1 MRNIKCVHLCVHNC
15 VSVYQGEVY
24 QWTGN
29 LSQAANT
36 ILHQHAIQGDITD
49 VQQSMCRWCAYSR
62 KHRVH
67 PFDWSLL
74 LKLLED
80 LDEKWE
86 PASLNRDEVH
96 VLFYIILESMHCQ

>member
-1 MRNIKCVHLCVHNC
+1 MMPLAL
-15 VSVYQGEVY
+15 GEVY
-24 QWTGN
+24 QWTGE

-49 VQQSMCRWCAYSR
+49 VQQSMCRWRAYSR
-62 KHRVH
+62 KHHHH

-74 LKLLED
+74 LRLLED

-86 PASLNRDEVH
+86 PASLNRDEVSGSPPRSTGTRL
-96 VLFYIILESMHCQ
+96 VGARLAQQGRG

>member
-1 MRNIKCVHLCVHNC
+1 MRV
-15 VSVYQGEVY
+15 QGDVY
-24 QWTGN
+24 QWTGE

-49 VQQSMCRWCAYSR
+49 VQQSMCRWRAYSR
-62 KHRVH
+62 KHRQH

-74 LKLLED
+74 LRLLED

-86 PASLNRDEVH
+86 PASLNRDEVS
-96 VLFYIILESMHCQ
+96 VSGSRGGAGEGSEPRSTGTR

>member
-1 MRNIKCVHLCVHNC
+1 MRV
-15 VSVYQGEVY
+15 QGDVY
-24 QWTGN
+24 QWTGE

-49 VQQSMCRWCAYSR
+49 VQQSMCRWRAYSR
-62 KHRVH
+62 KHRQH

-74 LKLLED
+74 LRLLED

-86 PASLNRDEVH
+86 PASLNRDEVS
-96 VLFYIILESMHCQ
+96 VGRGASLAQQGRGKPRGWGARSSWSTP